1 MEKEMRKKR
10 AKGFISGFK
19 EFIMK
24 GNILDLAIAVVIGAA
39 FGKIITSLV
48 NDIIMPPIALLL
60 GDVNFKDLV
69 WVIKESVVNGEVVK
83 VTINYGNFIQNIVE
97 FLIIAFSIYSA
108 INLVIRRKEF
118 NEKIANMDKEEE
130 PEEVVVAEDIQ
141 LLTEIRDQLK
151 EINKR
156 E

>member
-24 GNILDLAIAVVIGAA
+24 GNILDLAVAVVIGAA

-60 GDVNFKDLV
+60 GNVNFKDLV